1 MQTPPIPD
9 DEALRLT
16 ALRGLSI
23 LDTPP
28 EERFDRLTRL
38 ARSVF
43 DVEIALVSLV
53 DEQRQWFKSRQGLEA
68 CDSGRDVS
76 FCGHAILGGAIL
88 QVPDAALDTRF
99 ADNPFVI
106 GPPYI
111 RFYAGAPLS
120 TADGYRIGTLCII
133 DSKPRTL
140 SDAQCR
146 ILRDLADCVDDEINQ
161 VRLHSER
168 KASEIALRTQSEHTQ
183 SILDNMIDGVIT
195 INQFGV
201 MESVNPAAARMF
213 GFDRGE
219 MLGRNVSMLM
229 PAPHRENHDSYIH
242 NYQITGIARI
252 VGIGR
257 EVEGCRKDGTV
268 FPMDLAIC
276 EVGRPGQPRYM
287 GVVRDITEQRRAESE
302 LREARD
308 AALALARMKS
318 EFMATMSH
326 EIRTPMNGVL
336 GMAQVLGKTPLDAN
350 QRKYV
355 DTILRSGKALL
366 TVLSDILDFSKI
378 EAGRLELER
387 TAFSL
392 RQTVSDVVE
401 LYSEQAAAKRLDL
414 VLHCAADCPRQ
425 VVGDPGRV
433 RQVVLNLVGNAI
445 KFTDAGSVRVEIAVI
460 ARHPDRATLRVAV
473 TDTGI
478 GIPRAGQ
485 TRLFDSF
492 SQVDASTTRKYG
504 GSGLGLAIC
513 KRLVELMGGEI
524 GLISAAGEGSTFWFS
539 VPFALAQDVAPESL
553 DIGADDAL
561 PLAISGRVLLVEDV
575 DFNQI
580 VVKTLLEPLGL
591 DVDVANNGEEAL
603 RRLDEDRYDLI
614 LMDCQM
620 PVMDGYEAT
629 RKIRARERPGVH
641 IPIIALTASVFK
653 VERQKCADAGMDD
666 FIPKPVDEAVLRD
679 RVVKWLRDARPAP
692 VLRTEGVSRP
702 RMPGDPELCSA
713 MRYAKFEKLMGAQA
727 PAVVAS
733 FIANGEEKIRV
744 LEQAA
749 RSGDAATLQTVS
761 HALKGISATVGATR
775 MHRLA
780 GELEQRVA
788 KGEVSGALERVLQ
801 LGDAFQRT
809 KEWLRSTSRSE
820 PAVREPQ

>member
-1 MQTPPIPD
+1 MQSPPIPD

-38 ARSVF
+38 ARSF
-43 DVEIALVSLV
+43 FNVEIALVSLV
-53 DEQRQWFKSRQGLEA
+53 DEHRQWFKSRQGLEA
-68 CDSGRDVS
+68 CETGRAVS

-88 QVPDAALDTRF
+88 QVPDAVSDLRF

-106 GPPYI
+106 GPPHV

-120 TADGYRIGTLCII
+120 TPDGYRIGTLCII
-133 DSKPRTL
+133 DSKPRSL
-140 SDAQCR
+140 SEAQCR
-146 ILRDLADCVDDEINQ
+146 ILRDLADCVEDEINQ
-161 VRLHSER
+161 VRLCSER
-168 KASEIALRTQSEHTQ
+168 KASEMALRTQTEHTQ

-213 GFDRGE
+213 GFERGE

-229 PAPHRENHDSYIH
+229 PAPHRENHDGYIR
-242 NYQITGIARI
+242 NYQVTGIARI

-276 EVGRPGQPRYM
+276 EVGCQGATRYM
-287 GVVRDITEQRRAESE
+287 GVVRDITEQKRAESE

-308 AALALARMKS
+308 AALALAWMKS
-318 EFMATMSH
+318 EFVATMSH

-336 GMAQVLGKTPLDAN
+336 GMAQVLGKTQLDAD

-392 RQTVSDVVE
+392 RQIVADVVE
-401 LYSEQAAAKRLDL
+401 LYSEMAAAKRLDL
-414 VLHCAADCPRQ
+414 ALHCEADCPRQ

-445 KFTDAGSVRVEIAVI
+445 KFTDAGGVRVEIAVI
-460 ARHPDRATLRVAV
+460 ARHQDRATLRVAV

-478 GIPRAGQ
+478 GIPLAGQ

-524 GLISAAGEGSTFWFS
+524 GLVSAAGEGSTFWFS
-539 VPFALAQDVAPESL
+539 VPFVIAHDVAPEL
-553 DIGADDAL
+553 VNIGVDVAL
-561 PLAISGRVLLVEDV
+561 QPAIGGRVLLVEDV

-580 VVKTLLEPLGL
+580 VIKTLLEPLGI
-591 DVDVANNGEEAL
+591 DVYVASNGEEAL

-629 RKIRARERPGVH
+629 KTIRAQEWPGEH
-641 IPIIALTASVFK
+641 IPVIALTASVFRA
-653 VERQKCADAGMDD
+653 ERQKCIDAGMDD
-666 FIPKPVDEAVLRD
+666 FIPKPFDEAVLRD
-679 RVVKWLRDARPAP
+679 KVVKWLRQARVKP
-692 VLRTEGVSRP
+692 VSRTKSAP
-702 RMPGDPELCSA
+702 RPGTAGDSELCSA
-713 MRYAKFEKLMGAQA
+713 LRYAKFEKLMGAKA
-727 PAVVAS
+727 SAMVDS
-733 FIANGEEKIRV
+733 FIANGEEKIRA

-749 RSGDAATLQTVS
+749 RSGDAATLRAVG
-761 HALKGISATVGATR
+761 HALGGISATVGATQ
-775 MHRLA
+775 MQRLA
-780 GELEQRVA
+780 GELEQQ
-788 KGEVSGALERVLQ
+788 GETGDLVGALERVIELR
-801 LGDAFQRT
+801 DAFRRT
-809 KEWLRSTSRSE
+809 REWLRSNSRAE
-820 PAVREPQ
+820 PVE